1 MTYKLKNQQ
10 GSFFAEVG
18 AVIASISILTLISTN
33 YIDSMAGRAQ
43 VSEAFVLM
51 NPIVEN
57 VNSFYSKNGIIGGSS
72 GNYTTMDVYD
82 NATGTPQ
89 DYAGRFVEEA
99 QSFSNGVVYAKMNG
113 QFSDST
119 FANNTVGKVSNVQE
133 AIQGE
138 YIFLVPFL
146 IGDTYVQSTST
157 SGTGDGAVTTTTTE
171 IDTNQATTLR
181 WGCLTTIN
189 AKPPTGE
196 VIAPLAKSTATGDA
210 PSNAVI
216 NEQYYYAPGCV
227 VITRD
232 QAECLNPADAASFGG
247 AQCTNPGSLQ
257 GPVNWNTP
265 YTDIVGG

>member
-1 MTYKLKNQQ
+1 MNLKTKNQQ
-10 GSFFAEVG
+10 GSFFAEIG

-43 VSEAFVLM
+43 VAEAFVLM

-57 VNSFYSKNGIIGGSS
+57 VNSFYTRNGIIGGSD
-72 GNYTTMDVYD
+72 GNYAYKDIYD

-89 DYAGRFVEEA
+89 DYAGRFVKEA

-113 QFSDST
+113 QFSDSN
-119 FANNTVGKVSNVQE
+119 FDENTVGKVSNVQE

-146 IGDTYVQSTST
+146 IGDTYVQSSST
-157 SGTGDGAVTTTTTE
+157 EGSGDAAVTTTTTT

-196 VIAPLAKSTATGDA
+196 VIAPLASNTATGSTNGVPNDN
-210 PSNAVI
+210 SVI

-227 VITRD
+227 VITRT
-232 QAECLNPADAASFGG
+232 QAECLNPSATASFGG
-247 AQCTNPGSLQ
+247 TACSNSLQ
-257 GPVNWNTP
+257 GPVN
-265 YTDIVGG
+265 

>member
-1 MTYKLKNQQ
+1 
-10 GSFFAEVG
+10 
-18 AVIASISILTLISTN
+18 
-33 YIDSMAGRAQ
+33 MAGRAQ

-72 GNYTTMDVYD
+72 GNYSAMDVYD
-82 NATGTPQ
+82 NAIVPPQ
-89 DYAGRFVEEA
+89 DYAGRFVEEV

-119 FANNTVGKVSNVQE
+119 FTNNTIGKVSNVQE

-157 SGTGDGAVTTTTTE
+157 AGSGDSAVTTTTTT

-196 VIAPLAKSTATGDA
+196 VFSTI
-210 PSNAVI
+210 SKR
-216 NEQYYYAPGCV
+216 Y
-227 VITRD
+227 
-232 QAECLNPADAASFGG
+232 
-247 AQCTNPGSLQ
+247 
-257 GPVNWNTP
+257 
-265 YTDIVGG
+265 